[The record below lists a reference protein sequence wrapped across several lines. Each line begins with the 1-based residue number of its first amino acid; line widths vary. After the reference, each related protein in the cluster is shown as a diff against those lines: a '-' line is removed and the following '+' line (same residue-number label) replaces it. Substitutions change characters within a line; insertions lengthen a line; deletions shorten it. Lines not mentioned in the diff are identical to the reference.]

1 MRLSVR
7 PVSFAMGVL
16 LLATSALAA
25 DAPTPTPAPTPAVA
39 DPLATALDGVAAPGW
54 VLVGQARTFDKD
66 NLWELIDGDAER
78 YVDAG
83 VATVRTADFRFR
95 GKHNATVEIYRMR
108 DADGARTIF
117 RSESGSGTRPADVGE
132 EARIHAN
139 GLAFRVG
146 RFFARVAAF
155 ESGLEDGEAM
165 TALGRALAR
174 GLARE

>member
-1 MRLSVR
+1 
-7 PVSFAMGVL
+7 MGVL
-16 LLATSALAA
+16 FLATSGLAA
-25 DAPTPTPAPTPAVA
+25 DAPTPTPAATPAAA
-39 DPLATALDGVAAPGW
+39 DPLATALDRATAPGW
-54 VLVGQARTFDKD
+54 VLAGEARSFDKD

-83 VATVRTADFRFR
+83 VVAVRTADFRFR
-95 GKHNATVEIYRMR
+95 GKLDATVEIYRMK

-117 RSESGSGTRPADVGE
+117 RSESGSGTRPADVGD

-155 ESGLEDGEAM
+155 ETGLEDGEAM
-165 TALGRALAR
+165 TALGRALAQ
-174 GLARE
+174 GLVRQ